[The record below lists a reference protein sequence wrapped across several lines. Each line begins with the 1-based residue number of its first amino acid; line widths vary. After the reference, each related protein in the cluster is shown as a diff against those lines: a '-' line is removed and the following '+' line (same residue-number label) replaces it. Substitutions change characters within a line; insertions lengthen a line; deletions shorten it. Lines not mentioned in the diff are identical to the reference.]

1 VSVASPRG
9 NASGLAEIHVRPG
22 HPDYLDLPWAAPLA
36 RWPSETARVVE
47 VQRGISRHEVVFLSY
62 GKAIYAFKELPARNA
77 EREFEMLRRFEDEGL
92 PSVEPAGWAVVRGEE
107 PGMPDSSVLVT
118 RFLDGSLPYRILF
131 MSQGLAR
138 YRDRLLDAMASLLV
152 RLHLAGVYWGDCSL
166 SNTLFRRDAG
176 ELQAFLVDAETS
188 EMHESL
194 SDGLRLQDL
203 MIMEENVVGEL
214 ADLAAQ
220 LELPAGLG
228 VQETG
233 DQIRGRY
240 EQLWGEISREVPIQ
254 TGERYRIHERIRALN
269 ELGFTVSE
277 VELRPSGEGSHLH
290 MRTVVTDRDYH
301 RHQLHNLTGIVA
313 QERQAA
319 LMLNEIREVRATLGR
334 ERNRSVPMSVAAYH
348 WETERYQPAVRRL
361 APAVG
366 PDGDAPEV
374 YCQVLEHKW
383 YMSERAHR
391 DVGLEVAIQDY
402 LGRFEA

>member
-1 VSVASPRG
+1 M
-9 NASGLAEIHVRPG
+9 NAPGAGLAEIHVRPG
-22 HPDYLDLPWAAPLA
+22 HPDFLDLPWDRPLA
-36 RWPSETARVVE
+36 RWAQESPRAVE
-47 VQRGISRHEVVFLSY
+47 VQRGISRHEVAFLSY

-77 EREFEMLRRFEDEGL
+77 EREFDLLRRFGDEDL
-92 PSVEPAGWAVVRGEE
+92 PAVEPAGWAEVRPAPGE
-107 PGMPDSSVLVT
+107 PPASVLVT
-118 RFLDGSLPYRILF
+118 RFLDGSLPYRVLF

-138 YRDRLLDAMASLLV
+138 YRERLLDAMASLLV

-188 EMHESL
+188 EMHEAL

-203 MIMEENVVGEL
+203 MIMEENVAGEI

-228 VQETG
+228 AQETG
-233 DQIRGRY
+233 GEIRGRY
-240 EQLWGEISREVPIQ
+240 ERLWGEITREVPIHPD
-254 TGERYRIHERIRALN
+254 ERYRIHERIRALN

-277 VELRPSGEGSHLH
+277 VELVPSGEGSHLR

-301 RHQLHNLTGIVA
+301 RHQLHSLTGIVA

-319 LMLNEIREVRATLGR
+319 LMLNEIRELRATLSR
-334 ERNRSVPMSVAAYH
+334 ERNRSVPMSVAAYQ
-348 WETERYQPAVRRL
+348 WETERYQPALRRL

-366 PDGDAPEV
+366 ADGDAPET

-383 YMSERAHR
+383 YMSERARR
-391 DVGLEVAIQDY
+391 DVGLEVAIADY
-402 LGRFEA
+402 LERFRA